1 MKNTTGPIKSS
12 VESFP
17 DIIDHMEERI
27 SVYEDKVQELDDSV
41 RGKHE
46 IFKCVNGTCTNFRTL

>member
-17 DIIDHMEERI
+17 DIIDHMEERL

-41 RGKHE
+41 RGNHK
-46 IFKCVNGTCTNFRTL
+46 NFQMCEWNMYEL